1 MTTTI
6 ANTEMAAVWD
16 GEEGDEWV
24 EHADRFDATG
34 RWIDARFAAEVAIDP
49 TEDVLDIGC
58 GTGKSS
64 RDAARRARSVLGVDL
79 SSRMLEE
86 AARRSRAEGLANVR
100 FVQADAQVHPFEP
113 DAHDLAISSF
123 GTMFFADPT
132 AAFANIGR
140 ALRPHGRLA
149 LLSWRP
155 FADNEWL
162 QVFFDALAAGRDL
175 PRPSTG
181 VPGPFGLADPDQV
194 TAILRDAGFADI
206 SLSPIDEPTW
216 FGRDAEDAWD
226 FVAGMGIVRG
236 LSSGLEPGA
245 RAEALDRLRR
255 AVAAHETSDGV
266 LLGSAAWL
274 ITARRA

>member
-6 ANTEMAAVWD
+6 ANTEMAAAWD

-34 RWIDARFAAEVAIDP
+34 RFIDARFEAEVAIGPD
-49 TEDVLDIGC
+49 EDVLDIGC

-100 FVQADAQVHPFEP
+100 FVRADAQVHPFEP

-123 GTMFFADPT
+123 GAMFFGDPT

-140 ALRPHGRLA
+140 ALRPRSRLA
-149 LLSWRP
+149 LLSWRR
-155 FADNEWL
+155 FEDNEWL
-162 QVFFDALAAGRDL
+162 RVFFDALAAGRDL
-175 PRPSTG
+175 PAPPTG
-181 VPGPFGLADPDQV
+181 APGPFGLADPGQV
-194 TAILRDAGFADI
+194 TAILQGAGFEDVA
-206 SLSPIDEPTW
+206 LTPVDEPTW

-226 FVAGMGIVRG
+226 FVSGMGIVRG
-236 LSSGLEPGA
+236 LSGGLAPDA
-245 RAEALDRLRR
+245 RAEALGRLRG
-255 AVAAHETSDGV
+255 AVAAHETPDGV

-274 ITARRA
+274 ITARRV